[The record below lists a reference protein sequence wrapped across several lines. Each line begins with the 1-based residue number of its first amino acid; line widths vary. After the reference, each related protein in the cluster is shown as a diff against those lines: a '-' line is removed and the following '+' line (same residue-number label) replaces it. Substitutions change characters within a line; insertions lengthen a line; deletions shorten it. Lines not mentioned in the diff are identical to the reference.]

1 MNEVKMTI
9 WGREFNLK
17 VDFDVYGGEDV
28 SASQSAALSEF
39 VSNVSSVDATL
50 PSVKAYCLKMN
61 GGDIGAT
68 AIDNIFK
75 YVIPQSIYI
84 PKWPDGSRM
93 IGLMCAYKFNRE
105 DGLAVVF
112 KNGQFHEIGTQNI
125 IL

>member
-17 VDFDVYGGEDV
+17 VDFDVYGGEEV
-28 SASQSAALSEF
+28 SASQNAALSEF
-39 VSNVSSVDATL
+39 LSNVSSIDATL

-61 GGDIGAT
+61 SGDIGTT

-112 KNGQFHEIGTQNI
+112 KNGQFHAIGTQNI